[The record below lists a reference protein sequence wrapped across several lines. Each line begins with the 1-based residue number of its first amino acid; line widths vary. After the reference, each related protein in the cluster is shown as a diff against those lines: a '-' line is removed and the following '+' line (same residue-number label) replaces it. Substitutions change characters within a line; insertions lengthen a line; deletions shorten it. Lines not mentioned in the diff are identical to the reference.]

1 MRPGTL
7 QQEDGRLQF
16 SVERA
21 AIDILL
27 NEVPWPLTQVSLP
40 WLSAPISVMW
50 L

>member
-1 MRPGTL
+1 M

-27 NEVPWPLTQVSLP
+27 NEVPWPLT
-40 WLSAPISVMW
+40 
-50 L
+50 